1 MNKMTCFLQLN
12 MLMARVL
19 LCSILQEIFNFYLKY
34 TKLKLPKIFFVKKKS
49 KRYPIASLTLHV
61 TPCCPIPSRP
71 YLVLYP
77 ISLTSRVRLFFF
89 KLVSSSLKSATSS
102 LVFTNQLRARE
113 DGFLN
118 NG

>member
-34 TKLKLPKIFFVKKKS
+34 TKLKISKDFFCKKKVKGIPS
-49 KRYPIASLTLHV
+49 HLKHF

-77 ISLTSRVRLFFF
+77 ISLTNSVRLFFF